1 MSDITLAIA
10 PVAQKI
16 DAGIT
21 PPSERVLVTVTPPDS
36 TPVCLSTAAPVP
48 PVVLSLTQSIPRIA
62 LTVGPQ
68 IGVPGAACLPNSRSN
83 PVFTYENG
91 LLTGIAYADGS
102 TKALTYD
109 SSGRLA
115 SVTDTSAGITRT
127 RTFHYDPDNNLTSIA
142 S

>member
-21 PPSERVLVTVTPPDS
+21 PPSERVLITVTPPDS
-36 TPVCLSTAAPVP
+36 TPVSLCTAAPVP
-48 PVVLSLTQSIPRIA
+48 PVVLALTQSSLRIA

-68 IGVPGAACLPNSRSN
+68 IGVPGAACLQDSRSN

-102 TKALTYD
+102 TKTLSYD
-109 SSGRLA
+109 STKRLA
-115 SVTDTSAGITRT
+115 VLTDNSGGIRRT
-127 RTFHYDPDNNLTSIA
+127 RTFHYDQDNNLVSIT
-142 S
+142 